1 MITSFKFIATHVKA
15 GGANLDVL
23 VDLGGGSHGAR
34 PVGVLVEGVLVEG
47 RPNVAPRTRVL
58 IAVPNATLCKTV
70 ILKH

>member
-1 MITSFKFIATHVKA
+1 MET

-47 RPNVAPRTRVL
+47 RPDVAPRTRVL
-58 IAVPNATLCKTV
+58 VAVPHAALGNIKSF
-70 ILKH
+70 